1 VKTETL
7 IIYTTET
14 EIENSSKSKRFFK
27 FIVWDVDKETNN
39 RSIRDIIHFHSVDN
53 LLNFIE
59 DNPENF
65 PKNYNFR
72 LNIDDEFTSADLRTI
87 FNK

>member
-1 VKTETL
+1 MKTETL

>member
-1 VKTETL
+1 MKTETL

-72 LNIDDEFTSADLRTI
+72 LNVDDEFTSADLRTI